1 MKRRERQEHL
11 DRITDDASAWFE
23 RLQDPEVDDRDR
35 EAFAAW
41 LKASAEHVQEF
52 LQIAALRSD
61 LCSLGEEPNIDEL
74 IRVAAASEEENVVPL
89 FESSAAEMPGRDVVR
104 RRRVSRRRIAGGLVA
119 AAVVS
124 AAIALGV
131 FRLALGPSVF
141 QTTIGEQTSFPLPD
155 GSIVTLNT
163 LSEIEPRFTSTHRDV
178 VLASGEVLFDVVS
191 DPQRPFRVIAGDAVI
206 QAIGTTFNVYHRQ
219 ADTTVTVVEGTIEIR
234 VSDAQASAAHSVT
247 TVSLNGT
254 DQAGSAA
261 SLPLIVTVGQQ
272 ARLDVHTGQT
282 TVVQANLEQATAWRE
297 RRLFFDGRPL
307 SAVIDEFNLYNDPP
321 IVIADP
327 GLGQLPVTGS
337 FNANDRASFVLFL
350 EKTGI
355 ATAQIES
362 DGRISLRPVS
372 LQPVS
377 LQPVSLQPKDSEH
390 PTGN

>member
-11 DRITDDASAWFE
+11 DRITDDAAAWFE
-23 RLQDPEVDDRDR
+23 RLQDPEGDSRDR

-52 LQIAALRSD
+52 LQIASLRND
-61 LCSLGEEPNIDEL
+61 LCDLGEDPDIDEL
-74 IRVAAASEEENVVPL
+74 IRAAKDSEEENVVSL
-89 FESSAAEMPGRDVVR
+89 FESSAVDAPQRDVIR
-104 RRRVSRRRIAGGLVA
+104 HRRVSRRWVTGGLA
-119 AAVVS
+119 AAVVVS

-131 FRLALGPSVF
+131 FRLAPEPGVF
-141 QTTIGEQTSFPLPD
+141 HTTIGEQTSFPLPD

-191 DPQRPFRVIAGDAVI
+191 DPQRPFRVIAGDTVI

-234 VSDAQASAAHSVT
+234 ASDAQTSAASAVATTTPGETAHSGR
-247 TVSLNGT
+247 N
-254 DQAGSAA
+254 A

-272 ARLDVHTGQT
+272 ARLDTHTGQA
-282 TVVQANLEQATAWRE
+282 TVVEANLEQATAWRE

-307 SAVIDEFNLYNDPP
+307 SAVIDEFNLYNDPA
-321 IVIADP
+321 IVITDP
-327 GLGQLPVTGS
+327 DLGRLPVTGS

-350 EKTGI
+350 EKIGI
-355 ATAQIES
+355 ATAQFEP
-362 DGRISLRPVS
+362 DGRISLRA
-372 LQPVS
+372 
-377 LQPVSLQPKDSEH
+377 KDSLR
-390 PTGN
+390 PTDN

>member
-23 RLQDPEVDDRDR
+23 RLQDSEVDDRDR

-52 LQIAALRSD
+52 LQIAALRGD
-61 LCSLGEEPNIDEL
+61 LCDLGEEPDIDEL
-74 IRVAAASEEENVVPL
+74 IRAAAASEEENVVPL
-89 FESSAAEMPGRDVVR
+89 FEPSAAETADRDVVR
-104 RRRVSRRRIAGGLVA
+104 RRLSRRWAAGGLA
-119 AAVVS
+119 AAVLVL
-124 AAIALGV
+124 AAITLGV
-131 FRLALGPSVF
+131 FRLASAPSVF
-141 QTTIGEQTSFPLPD
+141 QTAIGEQTSFPLPD

-178 VLASGEVLFDVVS
+178 VLVSGEVLFDVVS
-191 DPQRPFRVIAGDAVI
+191 DPKRPFRVIAGDAVI

-234 VSDAQASAAHSVT
+234 ASHAQGATAQSVT
-247 TVSLNGT
+247 TTVLDGT
-254 DQAGSAA
+254 DQAGSGA

-272 ARLDVHTGQT
+272 ARLDAHTGQT
-282 TVVQANLEQATAWRE
+282 TVVEANVERATAWRE

-307 SAVIDEFNLYNDPP
+307 STVIDEFNLYNDPP
-321 IVIADP
+321 IVIANP
-327 GLGQLPVTGS
+327 ELRQLPVTGS

-355 ATAQIES
+355 ATAQTEP
-362 DGRISLRPVS
+362 DGRISLRP
-372 LQPVS
+372 
-377 LQPVSLQPKDSEH
+377 KNSER
-390 PTGN
+390 PTDN

>member
-23 RLQDPEVDDRDR
+23 RLQDSEVEDCDR

-41 LKASAEHVQEF
+41 LKASTEHVQEF

-61 LCSLGEEPNIDEL
+61 LCDLGEEPNIDEL
-74 IRVAAASEEENVVPL
+74 IRAAAASEEENVVPL
-89 FESSAAEMPGRDVVR
+89 FESSAAETVDRDVVR
-104 RRRVSRRRIAGGLVA
+104 RHLSRRRAVGGLA
-119 AAVVS
+119 AAVLVL
-124 AAIALGV
+124 AAITLGV
-131 FRLALGPSVF
+131 FRLASAPSVF
-141 QTTIGEQTSFPLPD
+141 QTAIGEQTSFPLPD

-178 VLASGEVLFDVVS
+178 VLVSGEVLFDVVS
-191 DPQRPFRVIAGDAVI
+191 DPKRPFRVIVGDAVI

-234 VSDAQASAAHSVT
+234 AGHAQGSTAQSVT
-247 TVSLNGT
+247 TTVLDGT
-254 DQAGSAA
+254 DRAGSGA

-272 ARLDVHTGQT
+272 ARLDAHTGQT
-282 TVVQANLEQATAWRE
+282 TVVEANVERATAWRE

-307 SAVIDEFNLYNDPP
+307 SAVIEEFNLYNDPP
-321 IVIADP
+321 MVIANP
-327 GLGQLPVTGS
+327 ELRQLPVTGS

-355 ATAQIES
+355 ATAQTEP
-362 DGRISLRPVS
+362 DGRISLRP
-372 LQPVS
+372 
-377 LQPVSLQPKDSEH
+377 KDSER
-390 PTGN
+390 PTDN

>member
-23 RLQDPEVDDRDR
+23 RLQDSEADDRDR

-61 LCSLGEEPNIDEL
+61 LCDLGEEPDIDEL
-74 IRVAAASEEENVVPL
+74 IRAAAASEEENVVPL
-89 FESSAAEMPGRDVVR
+89 FESSVVETADCDVIR
-104 RRRVSRRRIAGGLVA
+104 RRLSRRWAAGGLA
-119 AAVVS
+119 AAVLVL
-124 AAIALGV
+124 AAITLGV
-131 FRLALGPSVF
+131 FRLASAPSVF
-141 QTTIGEQTSFPLPD
+141 QTAIGEQTSFPLPD

-178 VLASGEVLFDVVS
+178 VLVSGEVLFDVVS
-191 DPQRPFRVIAGDAVI
+191 DPKRPFRVIAGDAVI

-219 ADTTVTVVEGTIEIR
+219 ADTTVKVVEGTIEIR
-234 VSDAQASAAHSVT
+234 AGHAQGSTAQLVT
-247 TVSLNGT
+247 TTVLDGT
-254 DQAGSAA
+254 DRAGSGA

-272 ARLDVHTGQT
+272 ARLDAHTGQT
-282 TVVQANLEQATAWRE
+282 TVVEANLEQATAWRE

-327 GLGQLPVTGS
+327 DLGQLPVTGS

-350 EKTGI
+350 ERTGI
-355 ATAQIES
+355 ATAQTDS
-362 DGRISLRPVS
+362 DGRISLK
-372 LQPVS
+372 
-377 LQPVSLQPKDSEH
+377 PKDSERS
-390 PTGN
+390 TDN

>member
-23 RLQDPEVDDRDR
+23 RLQDSEADDRDR

-61 LCSLGEEPNIDEL
+61 LCDLGEEPDIDEL
-74 IRVAAASEEENVVPL
+74 IRAAAASEEENVVPL
-89 FESSAAEMPGRDVVR
+89 FESSVVETADCDVIR
-104 RRRVSRRRIAGGLVA
+104 RRLSRRWAAGGLA
-119 AAVVS
+119 AAVLVL
-124 AAIALGV
+124 AAITLGV
-131 FRLALGPSVF
+131 FRLASAPSVF
-141 QTTIGEQTSFPLPD
+141 QTAIGEQTSFPLPD

-178 VLASGEVLFDVVS
+178 VLVSGEVLFDVVS
-191 DPQRPFRVIAGDAVI
+191 DPKRPFRVIAGDAVI

-234 VSDAQASAAHSVT
+234 AGHAQGSTAQLVT
-247 TVSLNGT
+247 TTVLDGT
-254 DQAGSAA
+254 DRAGSGA

-272 ARLDVHTGQT
+272 ARLDAHTGQT
-282 TVVQANLEQATAWRE
+282 TVVEANLEQATAWRE

-327 GLGQLPVTGS
+327 DLGQLPVTGS

-350 EKTGI
+350 ERTGI
-355 ATAQIES
+355 ATAQTDS
-362 DGRISLRPVS
+362 DGRISLK
-372 LQPVS
+372 
-377 LQPVSLQPKDSEH
+377 PKDSERS
-390 PTGN
+390 TDN

>member
-23 RLQDPEVDDRDR
+23 RLQDSEADDRDR
-35 EAFAAW
+35 ETFAAW

-61 LCSLGEEPNIDEL
+61 LCDLGEEPNIDEL
-74 IRVAAASEEENVVPL
+74 IRAAKDSEEENVVSL
-89 FESSAAEMPGRDVVR
+89 FESSTFDAPERDVIR
-104 RRRVSRRRIAGGLVA
+104 HRRVSRRWVTGGLA
-119 AAVVS
+119 AAVVVS
-124 AAIALGV
+124 AAITLGV
-131 FRLALGPSVF
+131 FRLAPGPGVF
-141 QTTIGEQTSFPLPD
+141 HTTIGEQTSFPLPD

-191 DPQRPFRVIAGDAVI
+191 DPQRPFRVIAGDNVI
-206 QAIGTTFNVYHRQ
+206 QAIGTTFNVYYRQ

-234 VSDAQASAAHSVT
+234 ASDAQTSAAGTVAAATPDRKAHSGR
-247 TVSLNGT
+247 N
-254 DQAGSAA
+254 A

-272 ARLDVHTGQT
+272 ARLDAHTGQA
-282 TVVQANLEQATAWRE
+282 TVVEANLEQATAWRE

-307 SAVIDEFNLYNDPP
+307 SVVIDEFNLYNDPP

-327 GLGQLPVTGS
+327 DLGRLPVTGS

-350 EKTGI
+350 ETTGI
-355 ATAQIES
+355 ATAQFEP
-362 DGRISLRPVS
+362 DGRISLRA
-372 LQPVS
+372 
-377 LQPVSLQPKDSEH
+377 KDSLR
-390 PTGN
+390 PVDN

>member
-23 RLQDPEVDDRDR
+23 RLQDADGCDR

-52 LQIAALRSD
+52 LQIASLRSD
-61 LCSLGEEPNIDEL
+61 LCDLDEDPNIDEL
-74 IRVAAASEEENVVPL
+74 IRAARDSDEENVVSL
-89 FESSAAEMPGRDVVR
+89 FESSALDAPERDVIR
-104 RRRVSRRRIAGGLVA
+104 HSRVSRRWVTGGLA
-119 AAVVS
+119 AVVVVS
-124 AAIALGV
+124 AAISLGV
-131 FRLALGPSVF
+131 FRLAPEASVF
-141 QTTIGEQTSFPLPD
+141 HTAIGEQTSFPLPD

-178 VLASGEVLFDVVS
+178 VLTSGEVLFDVVS

-219 ADTTVTVVEGTIEIR
+219 AGTTVTVVEGTIEIR
-234 VSDAQASAAHSVT
+234 ASDAQASTAHSVT
-247 TVSLNGT
+247 TVPLNGT

-261 SLPLIVTVGQQ
+261 SLPLIVTIGQQ
-272 ARLDVHTGQT
+272 ARLDARTGQT
-282 TVVQANLEQATAWRE
+282 TVVEANLEQATAWRE

-327 GLGQLPVTGS
+327 DLGQLPVTGS

-355 ATAQIES
+355 ATAQTES
-362 DGRISLRPVS
+362 DGRISLRP
-372 LQPVS
+372 
-377 LQPVSLQPKDSEH
+377 KDSER
-390 PTGN
+390 PTDN